1 MLTRRNPRLHLQR
14 LLHLEQLEPR
24 AVPAALPLAEVVY
37 LSLDSAGAATGTGG
51 VRVSHDDS
59 DILRTTIERNEL
71 GQIVTARHELLFDG
85 SDVGLSSDSEDLDA
99 LAILPDGRLVIST
112 TGRATVPGLTAEDE
126 DLLLFT
132 PAVTEQNSGLGRRT
146 AGTWSLL
153 FDGSDVGLSSDN
165 EDIDALSLLPDGRLV
180 ISTLGDG
187 SVPGPDGKSISIRG
201 EDLLAFTPATDGL
214 GVTTRGT
221 WAKYFDGSS
230 SGLGSSTEKIDA
242 LDIDAAAPGAGLPDA
257 VLLHLSTSG
266 SFSVAGAS
274 GQDEDAAT
282 FDGAAGAFVPGVRL
296 RGTAL
301 GLASSADVDALHIG
315 PTVLDAADLA
325 YRPVID
331 VAGVVAVAQAK
342 LAAHDAKSTTR
353 LDYPREHSL
362 NSANWTSIGP
372 NNWEG
377 GFYPGALW
385 QIYEATGDSAWES
398 RARAWTAG
406 LADRQFDTSTHDLG
420 FVIGNSFGQG
430 FRLTGDAA
438 YRDVVLNAARSLSSR
453 FDSDV
458 GAIRSWN
465 GGSFQ
470 VIIDNLMNLELLFLA
485 AKHGGTTARGGG
497 SQELYDM
504 AVSHAAKT
512 LANHVRAGG
521 STFHVVDYSAT
532 TGAVRRKYTAQ
543 GKSDSSTW
551 ARGQAWAVYGFTM
564 VYRETGNPLFLDAA
578 RRTADYFL
586 EKLPDDYVPMAD
598 FQSTYTDL
606 AHKDSSAAAIAASGL
621 LELSQLETDPARGQR
636 YRAGATNILD
646 SLVSPT
652 YFSSNSSNAG
662 LLMHGARA
670 YPGENRSYM
679 FGDYYFLEALRRYWQ
694 LPPA

>member
-1 MLTRRNPRLHLQR
+1 M
-14 LLHLEQLEPR
+14 
-24 AVPAALPLAEVVY
+24 
-37 LSLDSAGAATGTGG
+37 TGTDG
-51 VRVSHDDS
+51 VRVSYDDS

-71 GQIVTARHELLFDG
+71 GDIVAVRHELLFDG

-112 TGRATVPGLTAEDE
+112 TGRATVSGVTAEDE

-132 PAVTEQNSGLGRRT
+132 PAVTELNSGLGNRT
-146 AGTWSLL
+146 SGTWSVL
-153 FDGSDVGLSSDN
+153 FDGSDVGLSSEN
-165 EDIDALSLLPDGRLV
+165 EDLDALSLLPDGALV

-187 SVPGPDGKSISIRG
+187 SVSGPDGKNIAIRG
-201 EDLLAFTPATDGL
+201 EDLLAFTPAIDGL
-214 GVTTRGT
+214 GATTRGT

-230 SGLGSSTEKIDA
+230 AGLGSSTEKIDA
-242 LDIDAAAPGAGLPDA
+242 LDIDATVLDAA
-257 VLLHLSTSG
+257 LLHLSTSG
-266 SFSVAGAS
+266 SFSVSGAT

-282 FDGAAGAFVPGVRL
+282 FDSAAGAFAPGVRL
-296 RGTAL
+296 RGMAL
-301 GLASSADVDALHIG
+301 GLSSGADVDALHIG
-315 PTVLDAADLA
+315 PTVLDATDLT
-325 YRPVID
+325 YRPAID
-331 VAGVVAVAQAK
+331 VAGILGVAQSK
-342 LAAHDAKSTTR
+342 LAAHDAKSTTK
-353 LDYPREHSL
+353 LNYPREHAL
-362 NSANWTSIGP
+362 NNVDWTTIGP

-385 QIYEATGDSAWES
+385 QMYETTGDVAWQA
-398 RARAWTAG
+398 RAAAWTAG
-406 LADRQFDTSTHDLG
+406 LADRQFDTSTHDVG

-430 FRLTGDAA
+430 YRLTGDAA
-438 YRDVVLNAARSLSSR
+438 YLDVVLNAARSLSSR

-485 AKHGGTTARGGG
+485 AKHGGTTASGGG

-504 AVSHAAKT
+504 AVSHATKT
-512 LANHVRAGG
+512 LANHVRADG
-521 STFHVVDYSAT
+521 STFHVVDYNST
-532 TGAVRRKYTAQ
+532 TGAVLRKYTHQ
-543 GKSDSSTW
+543 GKSNGSTW

-564 VYRETGNPLFLDAA
+564 VYRETGNPQFLDAA

-586 EKLPDDYVPMAD
+586 ANLPDDYVPMAD
-598 FQSTYTDL
+598 FQSTYSDL
-606 AHKDSSAAAIAASGL
+606 AHKDSSAAAVAASGL

-636 YRAGATNILD
+636 YRAGAANMLD
-646 SLVSPT
+646 SLASPT

-662 LLMHGARA
+662 LLVHGARA

-679 FGDYYFLEALRRYWQ
+679 FGDYYFLEALRHYSQ